1 MKTMRAPKYRIIIDG
16 KTAEPKSLTDGRRRY
31 RFGRGSRSGSI
42 EVFSVLPGV
51 ELMYDDF
58 SMKST
63 RNTVEVEGNLLE
75 INYCHEGRQECR
87 WICGDYLY
95 LGPGDLCITKMEND
109 EPPLTFPTEHY
120 RGIAV
125 VLDLDIL
132 SEEPLPI
139 LGGHVAGLAEKFC
152 PDHHFFAMRA
162 NAHIR
167 HIFSELYEIPA
178 EVREEYFQI
187 KILELLM
194 FLRLVDPDTERRI
207 DKITRGQIEVIKGVK
222 DRLCADLTKEVT
234 IEELAREFCIS
245 PTALKNNFKIVYN
258 TSVKKYLRKV
268 RMERG
273 AQLLRMGNTPVAE
286 IAAQVGYANQSKFAS
301 AFKEQFGL
309 SPIEYRKK
317 CAHEGA
323 ET

>member
-1 MKTMRAPKYRIIIDG
+1 MKVMRAPKYRIIIDG
-16 KTAEPKSLTDGRRRY
+16 KAAAPEVLTDGSRQY
-31 RFGRGSRSGSI
+31 RFGRGKQAGSI

-51 ELMYDDF
+51 ELLYDNF
-58 SMKST
+58 SMKKE

-95 LGPGDLCITKMEND
+95 LGPGDLCITRMEND
-109 EPPLTFPTEHY
+109 EPPLAFPTEHY
-120 RGIAV
+120 RGITV
-125 VLDLDIL
+125 ILDLDIL

-139 LGGHVAGLAEKFC
+139 LGGHIAGLADKFC

-162 NAHIR
+162 NEHIS
-167 HIFSELYEIPA
+167 HIFSELYDIPK

-194 FLRLVDPDTERRI
+194 FLRLVNPDAERRI
-207 DKITRGQIEVIKGVK
+207 DKITRGQIEVIKAVK
-222 DRLCADLTKEVT
+222 DRICEDLTKELT
-234 IEELAREFCIS
+234 IDQLAREFCIS

-258 TSVKKYLRKV
+258 TSIKKYLRKV
-268 RMERG
+268 RMEQG
-273 AQLLRMGNTPVAE
+273 AQLLRAGNTPVAQ
-286 IAAQVGYANQSKFAS
+286 IAAQVGYTNQSKFAS

-323 ET
+323 E